1 MIIRQRALSLY
12 IARRF
17 LVAIV
22 GMFCLCFVLI
32 FMIDFIEILRQSG
45 KFGGAS
51 MMLMIWMTL
60 LRLPAYLELTLP
72 FTVLVGTIAA
82 LLLLSR
88 KSELTVI
95 RAAGVSAW
103 QFLMPGIIVA
113 FVLGVVSTIAYNPM
127 AASARAEAERLFA
140 TTFRRESSL
149 LHTKGAGSWLRQ
161 DGADGPSVMSAAHV
175 SDRGLSLNGVT
186 ILQYDANEAFV
197 EHVEAESARL
207 HIGHWELT
215 NAVVSRFQGKPQK
228 YGTYIVSTYLT
239 PERVLE
245 ALGTSI
251 SISFWQLPDL
261 IEVAEKAGLDAAPY
275 KVRYELLL
283 ARPFLLVIMVLLGAT
298 VSLRSFRSGGIQSMV
313 IVGLVSGFGFF
324 LLIEVARQ
332 MGTAGLA
339 PPQVAAWVPVVV
351 ASCVALTVLLHQ
363 EDG

>member
-1 MIIRQRALSLY
+1 MILRQRALSAY
-12 IARRF
+12 IARSF
-17 LVAIV
+17 LLAIM

-32 FMIDFIEILRQSG
+32 FMVDFIEILRQSG
-45 KFGGAS
+45 KFGGTS
-51 MMLMIWMTL
+51 IWLMIWMTV

-72 FTVLVGTIAA
+72 FAVLVGTITA
-82 LLLLSR
+82 LLMLSR

-95 RAAGVSAW
+95 RAAGVSVW

-113 FVLGVVSTIAYNPM
+113 FLLGVFSTIVYNPL
-127 AASARAEAERLFA
+127 AATARAEAERLFA
-140 TTFRRESSL
+140 TTFKRQSSL
-149 LHTKGAGSWLRQ
+149 LHTKAAGAWLRQ

-175 SDRGLSLNGVT
+175 SDQGLLLNGVS
-186 ILQYDANEAFV
+186 ILQYNAKEIFV
-197 EHVEAESARL
+197 EHIEAQSARL
-207 HIGHWELT
+207 HAGHWELT
-215 NAVVSRFQGKPQK
+215 DATVSRFEGKPQK
-228 YGTYIVSTYLT
+228 YGTYIVTTYLT

-251 SISFWQLPDL
+251 SISFWQLPAL
-261 IEVAEKAGLDAAPY
+261 IEVAEKAGLNAAPY

-313 IVGLVSGFGFF
+313 IVGLVSGFSFF
-324 LLIEVARQ
+324 LMIEVARQ

-351 ASCVALTVLLHQ
+351 GSCVALTVLLHQ